1 MINIIITGL
10 PKSGKSTLLDKVL
23 KPYANKIGFITKEI
37 RNEHG
42 RVGFNIVTHQGFE
55 IRLAHTQLKTS
66 HNVGK
71 FFVDIG
77 ALQDAVTRV
86 SIFSPE
92 DILYLDEIGQMQLF
106 SDNFKKLVRKY
117 LDSENIV
124 VATITSVYEDEFTQS
139 IRARDDVYIVEISE
153 QNHEDKTQFVQKL
166 IQKAVKAKIYILSP
180 ERFRRSGNTVTM
192 SSEHGTRSLTLIKTQ
207 NSWTCDCDF
216 FAQHTICSHAI
227 ATQAIFKE

>member
-10 PKSGKSTLLDKVL
+10 PRSGKSTLLDKIL
-23 KPYANKIGFITKEI
+23 KPYVNKIGFITKEI

-42 RVGFNIVTHQGFE
+42 RVGFNIVTHQGVE

-71 FFVDIG
+71 FFVDIS
-77 ALQDAVTRV
+77 ALQDAVARV
-86 SIFSPE
+86 SIFSNE

-106 SDNFKKLVRKY
+106 SDDFKKLVKKY

-139 IRARDDVYIVEISE
+139 IRARDDVHIVEISE
-153 QNHEDKTQFVQKL
+153 QNYEDKTQFVQKL
-166 IQKAVKAKIYILSP
+166 MQKAVKAKKYISSP
-180 ERFRRSGNTVTM
+180 ERFKRSSNTVTM
-192 SSEHGTRSLTLIKTQ
+192 NSEHGTRSLIKTQ
-207 NSWTCDCDF
+207 NSWICDCDF
-216 FAQHTICSHAI
+216 FTQHTICSHAI